1 MCCMCVRHGSY
12 RSVWEFGSPA
22 LLPARDP
29 TLFSSATETQET
41 DVNIQTRLSRQNACF
56 YCTSTF
62 WRCRSLL
69 SPSLFKPIL
78 CFLSHFTRRRGSRS
92 ASCDVGSAS
101 LLLLSHFPSSLALT
115 SFVISP
121 PFLSSSL
128 WPPCVPSPSAA
139 RVSTSLFSFLFSYT
153 RPSSPSLLF
162 LSLLWSTFS
171 LLIRPTLSASVPLL
185 LFLPLFWS
193 QEADEQSCIK
203 HSDTAS
209 LSK

>member
-1 MCCMCVRHGSY
+1 MCVRHWSY

-41 DVNIQTRLSRQNACF
+41 DVNIQTCLSRQNACF

-62 WRCRSLL
+62 WLCRSLL

-78 CFLSHFTRRRGSRS
+78 CFLSHFTRRRDSRS
-92 ASCDVGSAS
+92 ASCDVGSTS

-121 PFLSSSL
+121 PFPFCLL
-128 WPPCVPSPSAA
+128 PSDPH
-139 RVSTSLFSFLFSYT
+139 
-153 RPSSPSLLF
+153 
-162 LSLLWSTFS
+162 LSLHLLPFCRSCLDFTVFFS
-171 LLIRPTLSASVPLL
+171 LQLHPVHPARRSSFFPS
-185 LFLPLFWS
+185 FD
-193 QEADEQSCIK
+193 Q
-203 HSDTAS
+203 HSRC
-209 LSK
+209 

>member
-41 DVNIQTRLSRQNACF
+41 DVNIQTRLSLQNACF

-128 WPPCVPSPSAA
+128 WPPCVPSPSALLPL
-139 RVSTSLFSFLFSYT
+139 VSRLHCFLFSSVT
-153 RPSSPSLLF
+153 PVHPARRSSFFPSF
-162 LSLLWSTFS
+162 D
-171 LLIRPTLSASVPLL
+171 
-185 LFLPLFWS
+185 
-193 QEADEQSCIK
+193 Q
-203 HSDTAS
+203 HSRC
-209 LSK
+209 